1 MREGEIFA
9 MATARRQQQ
18 QDWWC
23 NILLLLMMVIGGGCQ
38 VGEVERRVGEEE
50 VQDKGVGEADV
61 QGVARP
67 KGEVVRV
74 LVAAADGGG
83 GGGGEVEEEF
93 GLGNI
98 EVDCRRRDTGPLV
111 EGC

>member
-1 MREGEIFA
+1 M
-9 MATARRQQQ
+9 
-18 QDWWC
+18 
-23 NILLLLMMVIGGGCQ
+23 LLLMMVIGGGCQ
-38 VGEVERRVGEEE
+38 VGEVERRVGEQE

-67 KGEVVRV
+67 KGKVVRV

-83 GGGGEVEEEF
+83 GGGVEVEEEF